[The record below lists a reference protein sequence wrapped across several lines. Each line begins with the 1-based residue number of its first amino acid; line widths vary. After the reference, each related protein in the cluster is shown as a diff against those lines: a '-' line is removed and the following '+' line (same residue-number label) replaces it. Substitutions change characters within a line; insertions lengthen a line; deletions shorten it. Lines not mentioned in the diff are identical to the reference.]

1 MWDPSFAGY
10 QRRLDVFDYR
20 GKHRDL
26 PRDIGNLL
34 ALARDIELEDKIIL
48 DRSDKGS

>member
-1 MWDPSFAGY
+1 MWDRSFNGY
-10 QRRLDVFDYR
+10 KRRLDVFDFH

-26 PRDIGNLL
+26 PRDIERLL

-48 DRSDKGS
+48 DRSDNGN